1 MIYLIILLFVLVI
14 YLYCRITYVRNKLI
28 EWMGKK
34 IEESSKTIENICI
47 MSNAKI
53 KSIIQQSQINSIIS
67 KEDRLI
73 TLLKAAKERGYF
85 EKKFI
90 PVNEHLVFK
99 HNPSDI
105 ICNYRY
111 NIVNDS
117 LWIPSRCVG
126 TIGMGIEMIYQNGR
140 WAEIVEPDQT
150 LVSDTF
156 SPIFNRFKNKVK
168 VPQAPSEEKQYVP
181 MSEKLKLSIDDFVKN
196 QNKKVDKNLAD
207 VNYTDEMIGVLKNL
221 YPDKKVQKNLSDL
234 EISIMDLKNK
244 KVKNKQPKKDVINDP
259 KSGYDD
265 PYDIL
270 RKSHDGMRDNY

>member
-53 KSIIQQSQINSIIS
+53 KSIIQQSQINSIIT

-73 TLLKAAKERGYF
+73 TLLKEAKERGYF

-117 LWIPSRCVG
+117 LWIPSHCVG
-126 TIGMGIEMIYQNGR
+126 TIGMGIEMIYLNGK
-140 WAEIVEPDQT
+140 WAKIVEEKCEQKKQS
-150 LVSDTF
+150 LSSDTF
-156 SPIFNRFKNKVK
+156 KCQNCGNIQNSWEYSSGKTGCCDNCGCVSCDRIEENSPKVEDI
-168 VPQAPSEEKQYVP
+168 PS
-181 MSEKLKLSIDDFVKN
+181 LS
-196 QNKKVDKNLAD
+196 
-207 VNYTDEMIGVLKNL
+207 TDEMIGVLKNL

-244 KVKNKQPKKDVINDP
+244 NN
-259 KSGYDD
+259 
-265 PYDIL
+265 L
-270 RKSHDGMRDNY
+270 